1 MSPPATICSGTSCHL
16 RFETEAGLRMHR
28 CEVALRVSRAMKMKL
43 KIVLQV
49 GYESISEDYI
59 NGPRPDGVMI

>member
-1 MSPPATICSGTSCHL
+1 
-16 RFETEAGLRMHR
+16 
-28 CEVALRVSRAMKMKL
+28 MKL